1 MGGEHWV
8 DFIGFSLALTAGS
21 LYWIVLKNGNGTP
34 TTNYPSVA
42 YGPADSIPSLA
53 AGISGG
59 FPTWGSSLYSGS
71 WTANV
76 NGYSCLRLKYSDG
89 NYDGLPLQAAISL
102 QGVNEAATGVK
113 FTMPSNSGISYSVV
127 GVALGFDGAAGT
139 PAGQPLYGLY
149 LGASAI
155 VPTISTIPIGMSG
168 QWFNNGTN
176 APAWFSAPVAIPGGS
191 IVRLAV
197 TESSWKQAKARA
209 LWARVQ
215 HGYELSPAPPV
226 RGLGGLHATCGRSLD
241 GHAKRDALFLAHY
254 LGDEPDHHQRSSGGE
269 SVELLIG

>member
-1 MGGEHWV
+1 MSKPNLRIPSSVLGFMPPTILYGGPTGKALNSATQWIGFSFCPEYATSLNEVRVFCKAVAGTIGSSVTCYIYADSGSGTPATTVLASSATMRAGWAANTWV

-102 QGVNEAATGVK
+102 QGVNGAATGVK
-113 FTMPSNSGISYSVV
+113 FTMPSNSGISYNVV
-127 GVALGFDGAAGT
+127 GVALGFDEQRELRRANRSMACT
-139 PAGQPLYGLY
+139 SEPPR
-149 LGASAI
+149 S
-155 VPTISTIPIGMSG
+155 
-168 QWFNNGTN
+168 FR
-176 APAWFSAPVAIPGGS
+176 
-191 IVRLAV
+191 RLA
-197 TESSWKQAKARA
+197 
-209 LWARVQ
+209 
-215 HGYELSPAPPV
+215 
-226 RGLGGLHATCGRSLD
+226 RS
-241 GHAKRDALFLAHY
+241 
-254 LGDEPDHHQRSSGGE
+254 RSA
-269 SVELLIG
+269 